1 MTRNI
6 STSKGYNLNG
16 QYITDNNQWIPLN
29 KGDQIKIAG
38 LTFTVDIIPA
48 AAIMR
53 IFVIEFIL
61 PQVHHSPVVTIPS
74 PVVTNPSPV
83 VTIPSPVVTIPSPVV
98 TIPSSVAYRAPYLSN
113 GQSSFYYPVPS
124 FQPFANPHGNF
135 VAPQS
140 AHGNYVH
147 PAYLPPTNGM
157 PMQPYLFYG
166 GILPPG
172 QPYLAGKCIMV

>member
-16 QYITDNNQWIPLN
+16 QYITDNNRWIPLN

-48 AAIMR
+48 RAIMR

-74 PVVTNPSPV
+74 PVMYPS
-83 VTIPSPVVTIPSPVV
+83 
-98 TIPSSVAYRAPYLSN
+98 PYLSN
-113 GQSSFYYPVPS
+113 GQPSFYYPVPS
-124 FQPFANPHGNF
+124 VQPFANPHGNF
-135 VAPQS
+135 VAPPS

-147 PAYLPPTNGM
+147 PAYLPPHNGM
-157 PMQPYLFYG
+157 PIQPYWLYG
-166 GILPPG
+166 GMQPG
-172 QPYLAGKCIMV
+172 QPYLAGKCIMVVLVAVALTLGLG

>member
-83 VTIPSPVVTIPSPVV
+83 VTIPS
-98 TIPSSVAYRAPYLSN
+98 SVAYRAPYLSN

-124 FQPFANPHGNF
+124 VQPFANPHGNF
-135 VAPQS
+135 VAPPS

-147 PAYLPPTNGM
+147 PAYLPPNNGM
-157 PMQPYLFYG
+157 PIQPYRLYG
-166 GILPPG
+166 GMQPG
-172 QPYLAGKCIMV
+172 QPYLAGKCIMVVLVAVVLTLGLG